1 MKLNY
6 YEAENIRVAIRLN
19 PNSTDLKNRIKEKYG
34 LTNTQFNNIIM
45 NKSYNKKP
53 KEKTVVRQNAR
64 LNQHDADYIRQLYH
78 HYMNEVTT
86 TEEKNLENFN
96 NEFILN
102 DFGYTI
108 PIRRLNDIIK
118 GRTFKK

>member
-1 MKLNY
+1 MRLNY
-6 YEAENIRVAIRLN
+6 YEAENIRIAVKLN
-19 PNSTDLKNRIKEKYG
+19 PNSVDLKNRIKEKYG
-34 LTNTQFNNIIM
+34 LTNTQFNNIIT

-53 KEKTVVRQNAR
+53 KEKTVIRQNAR
-64 LNQHDADYIRQLYH
+64 LNQHDADYIRQLH
-78 HYMNEVTT
+78 KWYMDSLFNI
-86 TEEKNLENFN
+86 EEYDLEKFN
-96 NEFILN
+96 DEFILN

>member
-1 MKLNY
+1 MRLNY
-6 YEAENIRVAIRLN
+6 YEAENIRIAVKLN
-19 PNSTDLKNRIKEKYG
+19 PNSIDLKNRIKEKYG

-53 KEKTVVRQNAR
+53 KEKTVIRQNAR
-64 LNQHDADYIRQLYH
+64 LNQHDADYIRQLH
-78 HYMNEVTT
+78 KWYMDNLFNI
-86 TEEKNLENFN
+86 EEYDLENFN